1 MGKQSDVNR
10 AQRREAVLALIKR
23 EESAEVLSRRYCVSA
38 QTLYR
43 WRDDFLTAGEAG
55 LAGSNG
61 KGRDPRD
68 EEIKQLKKEVAC
80 RDQVIGELTIANRLF
95 KKLSD
100 GSL

>member
-23 EESAEVLSRRYCVSA
+23 EESAEVLSRRYGVSA

-95 KKLSD
+95 KKLSV